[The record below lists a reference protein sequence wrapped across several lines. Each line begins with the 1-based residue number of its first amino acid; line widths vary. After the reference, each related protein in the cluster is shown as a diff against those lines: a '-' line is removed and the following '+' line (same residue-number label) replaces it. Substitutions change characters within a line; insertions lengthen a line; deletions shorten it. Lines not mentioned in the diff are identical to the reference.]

1 MGDNM
6 KKRIL
11 RISLVVLIF
20 VLLTYTISKATTV
33 DDIISSAKGFISS
46 GSGASTPI
54 GEDDIKDLSNIIY
67 NILASVGAAIAIIVA
82 AILGIKLMTGSV
94 EEQAKTKEMLVP
106 FGIGCA
112 VVFGAFVIWKVV
124 VNILQSSG
132 L

>member
-1 MGDNM
+1 M
-6 KKRIL
+6 KKRVL
-11 RISLVVLIF
+11 RILLMVLIF

-33 DDIISSAKGFISS
+33 DNIISSAKGFISS
-46 GSGASTPI
+46 GSGTSAPI
-54 GEDDIKDLSNIIY
+54 GEDDIKELSNTIF
-67 NILASVGAAIAIIVA
+67 NILISVGAAIAIIVA

-112 VVFGAFVIWKVV
+112 VIFGAFVIWKVV
-124 VNILQSSG
+124 VELLQSSG